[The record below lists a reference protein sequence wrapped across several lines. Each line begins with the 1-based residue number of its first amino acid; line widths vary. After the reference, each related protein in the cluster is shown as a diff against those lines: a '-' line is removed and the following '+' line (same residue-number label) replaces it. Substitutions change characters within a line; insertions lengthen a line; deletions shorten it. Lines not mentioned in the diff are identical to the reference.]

1 MVQYKLDK
9 TDPGQLLT
17 AYTCGKVSSSGFA
30 KETKYIHKYDLLSLS
45 NSSYVGARTASILK
59 WVFSVSYVHV
69 LLGLK

>member
-45 NSSYVGARTASILK
+45 SSSYDYVGAHTALILK

-69 LLGLK
+69 GR